1 MRSVRGMKA
10 VAEIRA
16 AMVAS
21 LHPVIP
27 FAPVRAPVDPM
38 RLPTLQQAA
47 LLQMHESHVKRHV
60 IRELLEDSQDKPG
73 HHDFAA
79 LASLGLCDRNLGK
92 RYHDLTAEGRI
103 AAKALEKALC
113 TQFDI
118 HLMLGPKGTG
128 PEVSFSCPCG
138 WRVNVRNSHTAPGNA
153 RSSFNRHHRTAGG
166 MQKLF
171 VALKPPTMA
180 AEG

>member
-21 LHPVIP
+21 LQPVIP
-27 FAPVRAPVDPM
+27 FAVRAPVDPM
-38 RLPTLQQAA
+38 TLPTLQRAG
-47 LLQMHESHVKRHV
+47 LMRLHESTVSRTV
-60 IRELLEDSQDKPG
+60 YRRLLEDSQDYPKAREF
-73 HHDFAA
+73 HA
-79 LASLGLCDRNLGK
+79 LSDLGLCDYNPGK
-92 RYHDLTAEGRI
+92 QQRDLTSEGRI

-138 WRVNVRNSHTAPGNA
+138 WSAIVRNSHTAPGNA
-153 RSSFNRHHRTAGG
+153 RASFNRHHRTAGG